1 MNKHLL
7 KAEKRS
13 ILGSKV
19 KRLRKQGLIPATV
32 FGRTVDSLSVQVSA
46 VEYNRVYKQA
56 GDTSIIWLTIEGE
69 EKERPT
75 LVKGTAS
82 NPMTGDTLHI
92 DFHQVN
98 LKEKVTAWVPVELEG
113 EAELV
118 KNGSAVLDL
127 QLKEIEIEALP
138 TEIPEKIV
146 FDISNLKEIGDHLKV
161 GDAKVGAGITVL
173 SDPESIIA
181 ALGELQKEEEPLNTE
196 IAETEVAGEEKK
208 DGEVASESKTKE

>member
-1 MNKHLL
+1 MNKHVL
-7 KAEKRS
+7 KAEKRE

-19 KRLRKQGLIPATV
+19 KSLRRKGIIPATI
-32 FGRTVDSLSVQVSA
+32 FGKGLDSVSVQVSSVSFA
-46 VEYNRVYKQA
+46 KVYKQA
-56 GDTSIIWLTIEGE
+56 GETSVIWVQVEGE
-69 EKERPT
+69 SKERPT
-75 LVKGTAS
+75 LVKGYTS
-82 NPMTGDTLHI
+82 NPMSGLVMNI

-118 KNGSAVLDL
+118 KIGTAVLDL

-161 GDAKVGAGITVL
+161 SDAKVNAGVTVL

-196 IAETEVAGEEKK
+196 VAETEVAGEEKK
-208 DGEVASESKTKE
+208 DGEAASDSKPKE